1 MPNDDIELELQDEEV
16 QLETEPQQ
24 EEPAYITDL
33 RKQLDAEKAARAAA
47 EQKLHQANREAH
59 SARSEADETNL
70 QLVINAIDT
79 VNRDIEL
86 LGHDHTQAMQNG
98 DFERATKIQRK
109 ISANEAALLQLNNG
123 RKAMEEAPRPPE
135 PVAPV
140 LDQVEAFA
148 SQLSPRSADWVRK
161 HPEFVRDPRLNSKM
175 IAAHNLA
182 VADGIPADT
191 EEYFRAI
198 EETLKVAPKAVRGD
212 TDDDY
217 AAKVVQRRDA
227 APAAAPANRGGQ
239 TNRPGVV
246 RLNRDQLEM
255 AEMLRGPNETKKEAI
270 ERYASDLM
278 ALKKEGKI
286 Q

>member
-1 MPNDDIELELQDEEV
+1 MPNDDIELELQDEEIP
-16 QLETEPQQ
+16 QEAEPQQ
-24 EEPAYITDL
+24 EEPAYITEL
-33 RKQLDAEKAARAAA
+33 RRQLDAEKAARAAA

-59 SARSEADETNL
+59 SARNEVDETNL
-70 QLVINAIDT
+70 QLVVNAIDT
-79 VNRDIEL
+79 VNRDMEL
-86 LGHDHTQAMQNG
+86 LGHAHTQAMQSG
-98 DFERATKIQRK
+98 DFHRATQIQREM
-109 ISANEAALLQLNNG
+109 SANEAKLLQLNNG
-123 RKAMEEAPRPPE
+123 RKAMEEAPRQPE
-135 PVAPV
+135 PAAQPV
-140 LDQVEAFA
+140 DQVEEFA
-148 SQLSPRSADWVRK
+148 SRLSRRSADWVRK
-161 HPEFVRDPRLNSKM
+161 HPEFVRDPRLKSKM

-191 EEYFRAI
+191 DEYFQAI

-239 TNRPGVV
+239 TNRPNLV
-246 RLNRDQLEM
+246 RLTREQREM
-255 AEMLRGPNETKKEAI
+255 ADMMGMKPED
-270 ERYASDLM
+270 YAKNMM